1 MLFVVIAHFVTITS
15 SLCVSVLFLLQ
26 TTTNLLM
33 LECVHGNR
41 CFIVVVIMMI
51 EDVCKENSLTSQCKV
66 ILFDFQSLPQKIH
79 QVFLPCLHFEFSSTS
94 VCHSGSVTRCL
105 FSANSSW
112 WRVGESAN
120 FVKNSNGFYHV
131 YYFKICF
138 LTPQWN
144 DDIII
149 LWEIPYKIMRKYHF
163 VGE

>member
-15 SLCVSVLFLLQ
+15 PLCVSVLFLLQ

-94 VCHSGSVTRCL
+94 VWHSGSVTRCL

-112 WRVGESAN
+112 WRVE
-120 FVKNSNGFYHV
+120 
-131 YYFKICF
+131 ICF

-144 DDIII
+144 YDIII
-149 LWEIPYKIMRKYHF
+149 LWGIPYKIMRNYHF